1 MPNNE
6 AYIPYGEFNFDS
18 PKKQSKYN
26 YPVIN
31 GKVTLAFK
39 GFDGVTI
46 DVYDGLFIKDMDAE
60 GDVCIAGV
68 LHRKVCE
75 SILKEAFTMEAAV
88 SRKKSVIMLLCI
100 KKYVQINGQV
110 NGVVNTTFGKKY
122 LDFGKP
128 KRVEIP
134 DPDIDVSG
142 LDFDL
147 N

>member
-1 MPNNE
+1 MPNF
-6 AYIPYGEFNFDS
+6 EFYNFS
-18 PKKQSKYN
+18 EPSEGSQKKQSKYN
-26 YPVIN
+26 YPIIN
-31 GKVTLAFK
+31 GKVTLTFK
-39 GFDGVTI
+39 GFENVII
-46 DVYDGLFIKDMDAE
+46 DVYEGLFIKDVDAD
-60 GDVCIAGV
+60 GDICIAGV

-75 SILKEAFTMEAAV
+75 SIFKEAYTMEAAR

-110 NGVVNTTFGKKY
+110 NGVVNTTFGRKY